1 MTSLKTAVFIVW
13 IVLAS
18 LCPVVLADEASQ
30 TNPDASSDS
39 STAKNWEWSLSPM
52 YFWAASIEG
61 DITIR
66 GIKVDVEQS
75 FSDTL
80 EDLDGALMFHF
91 EGLFRQRWVFF
102 ADLMYIRL
110 DPDDESTRIG
120 DISIDY
126 EETLA
131 ELGGFHRWT
140 IGNHAI
146 DALGGYR
153 YSSLKG
159 ELDLPGPLPEIDK
172 RESWLDPFFG
182 ARWIW
187 SMTDKWGLRL
197 RGDFGGFGIGSDS
210 TWNAIGLITFKP
222 WKHVGFGGGYRALYQ
237 DYSTGSGRNKFA
249 LDATMYGPILGLD
262 ITW

>member
-52 YFWAASIEG
+52 YFWAASIDG

-66 GIKVDVEQS
+66 GIKVDVDQS

-80 EDLDGALMFHF
+80 DNLDGALMFHF
-91 EGLFRQRWVFF
+91 EGLYKQRWGFF
-102 ADLMYIRL
+102 TDLMYIRL
-110 DPDDESTRIG
+110 NPDDESTPLG
-120 DISIDY
+120 DIRIDY

-146 DALGGYR
+146 DGLGGYR
-153 YSSLKG
+153 YSSLRGK
-159 ELDLPGPLPEIDK
+159 LDLPAGLPDVDK
-172 RESWLDPFFG
+172 R
-182 ARWIW
+182 
-187 SMTDKWGLRL
+187 
-197 RGDFGGFGIGSDS
+197 
-210 TWNAIGLITFKP
+210 
-222 WKHVGFGGGYRALYQ
+222 
-237 DYSTGSGRNKFA
+237 
-249 LDATMYGPILGLD
+249 
-262 ITW
+262 